1 MSISQQNSRLPPNLR
16 GREMRGEISSL
27 ILLNERA
34 NLLKIIKDRDNN
46 INKRKELQDEHE
58 EILKRPSK
66 R

>member
-46 INKRKELQDEHE
+46 IK
-58 EILKRPSK
+58 
-66 R
+66 